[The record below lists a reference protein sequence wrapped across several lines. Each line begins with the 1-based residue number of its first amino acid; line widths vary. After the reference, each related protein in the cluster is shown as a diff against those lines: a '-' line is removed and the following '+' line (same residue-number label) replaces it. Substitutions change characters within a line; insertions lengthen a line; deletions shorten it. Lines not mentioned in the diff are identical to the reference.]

1 MTFLANMLREE
12 GGYEYKKAIVNT
24 IISIVEENPEAK
36 EAGLAHLCEFIEDCE
51 HKSLATPE
59 YNRVILENAPA
70 RAAAVNALAKFGA
83 ASEEL
88 LPNILLLLHR
98 TTLDQDDEVR
108 DRATFYYQL
117 LKHSDKALNSA
128 NIFNSMNVSLS
139 ALECLLHRYTMES
152 TTKPF
157 DGRSVPIETFHVEQT
172 KASMLTFIFFVFI

>member
-1 MTFLANMLREE
+1 MAKRKRSRDLNHEKD
-12 GGYEYKKAIVNT
+12 YPYQI
-24 IISIVEENPEAK
+24 ENK
-36 EAGLAHLCEFIEDCE
+36 TT
-51 HKSLATPE
+51 TPAE

>member
-36 EAGLAHLCEFIEDCE
+36 EAGLTHLCEFIEDCE
-51 HKSLATPE
+51 HKSLATA
-59 YNRVILENAPA
+59 V
-70 RAAAVNALAKFGA
+70 VNALAKFGA

-157 DGRSVPIETFHVEQT
+157 DGRSVPIQTFHVEQT
-172 KASMLTFIFFVFI
+172 RASMLTFIFFVFI

>member
-1 MTFLANMLREE
+1 MAKRKRSRDLNHEKD
-12 GGYEYKKAIVNT
+12 YPYQI
-24 IISIVEENPEAK
+24 ENK
-36 EAGLAHLCEFIEDCE
+36 TT
-51 HKSLATPE
+51 TPAE

-98 TTLDQDDEVR
+98 TTLDQDDDVR